1 MATQAKPKQS
11 KKSHRAGPAKPATK
25 TAAKAAP
32 GATRHTAF
40 QMVMDLMAIRG
51 ASGHEGAVAAYITD
65 KLRAAG
71 APASALRSDNA
82 HKKTPLA
89 GEVGNLIFQLPGTVR
104 GPRRLL
110 MAHMDTVPIC
120 VGAKPVKKG
129 KIVRSAD
136 PKTGLGADDRS
147 GVAFVLN
154 TALEILRR
162 KLPHPPLV
170 FLWAIQEEV
179 GLHGARYVQSSLLGK
194 PKLAFNWDGG
204 PAEKVT
210 IGATGGYRLQIEI
223 EGLAAHA
230 GAAPEQGISA
240 IAIAS
245 LAIAELVREGWH
257 GLIVKGAHRGTSNVG
272 FIHGGEATN
281 VVTDRVELK
290 VEARSHD
297 KQFREQIVDTIE
309 RAFKSAAEQVRNSAG
324 QSGKVRFDGRLDYE
338 AFQLSPGEPAV
349 AAAQQAIRDVGLE
362 PQLAISNGGL
372 DANWMSAHGIPTVTL
387 GCGQAQIHTTSEYLD
402 IGAFE
407 KACDIALRLAT
418 ETG

>member
-1 MATQAKPKQS
+1 MATHTKPKQS
-11 KKSHRAGPAKPATK
+11 KKPHRAGSPKPA
-25 TAAKAAP
+25 AKKST
-32 GATRHTAF
+32 GVERHAAF
-40 QMVMDLMAIRG
+40 QLVMDLMAIRG
-51 ASGHEGAVAAYITD
+51 TSGHEGAVAAYITD
-65 KLRAAG
+65 KLRMAG
-71 APASALRSDNA
+71 ATMSALRSDNA

-89 GEVGNLIFQLPGTVR
+89 GEVGNLILQLPGTVR

-120 VGAKPVKKG
+120 VGARPVRKG

-147 GVAFVLN
+147 GVAVTLN

-162 KLPHPPLV
+162 KLPHPPLT

-290 VEARSHD
+290 AEARSHD
-297 KQFREQIVDTIE
+297 KHFREQIVATIE
-309 RAFKSAAEQVRNSAG
+309 QAFKNAAEQVRNAAG
-324 QSGKVRFDGRLDYE
+324 QTGKVRFDGRLDYE
-338 AFQLSPGEPAV
+338 AFQLSPAEPAV
-349 AAAQQAIRDVGLE
+349 AAAQQAVRNVGLE

-402 IGAFE
+402 IAVFE

-418 ETG
+418 DTD

>member
-1 MATQAKPKQS
+1 MATQAKAKKS
-11 KKSHRAGPAKPATK
+11 KKPHSGTATK
-25 TAAKAAP
+25 SAAKTAVKAA
-32 GATRHTAF
+32 GVARHMAF
-40 QMVMDLMAIRG
+40 QMVMDLMAIPG
-51 ASGHEGAVAAYITD
+51 PSGRERAVAAYITD
-65 KLRAAG
+65 KLRTAG
-71 APASALRSDNA
+71 APASEVRSDNA

-89 GEVGNLIFQLPGTVR
+89 GEVGNLILQLPGTVR
-104 GPRRLL
+104 GLRRLL

-120 VGAKPVKKG
+120 VGARPVKKG

-136 PKTGLGADDRS
+136 TKTGVGADDRS
-147 GVAFVLN
+147 GVAVTLN
-154 TALEILRR
+154 TAIEILRR
-162 KLPHPPLV
+162 KLPHPPLT

-179 GLHGARYVQSSLLGK
+179 GLHGARHVQTALLGK

-281 VVTDRVELK
+281 VVTDRVELRA
-290 VEARSHD
+290 EARSHD
-297 KQFREQIVDTIE
+297 KQFREQIVATIE
-309 RAFKSAAEQVRNSAG
+309 RAFKDAAEQVRNSAG
-324 QSGKVRFDGRLDYE
+324 QTGKVRFNGRLDYE

-349 AAAQQAIRDVGLE
+349 VAAQQAIRGVGLA

-387 GCGQAQIHTTSEYLD
+387 GCGQNQIHTTSEYLD

-418 ETG
+418 DTGD